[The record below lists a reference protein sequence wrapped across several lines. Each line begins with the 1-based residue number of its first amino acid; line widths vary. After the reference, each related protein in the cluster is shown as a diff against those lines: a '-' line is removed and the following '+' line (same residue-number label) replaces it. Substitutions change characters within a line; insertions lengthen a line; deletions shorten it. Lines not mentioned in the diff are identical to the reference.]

1 MAFVALPGK
10 LIIDMVKMHGMN
22 IATIDLNL
30 LKAFEALMIERAVTR
45 AANRIGLSQ
54 PAMSHALSRLRHL
67 FEDEL
72 FVRTPSGMEPTAKA
86 RLVAEQ
92 VTAALDHVRSALDL
106 GRDFDPATA
115 GRSFSIGVTDHAEMV
130 LLESIVQT
138 FVEQAPHAD
147 LRIFRVT
154 KFDLARQLDE
164 ARIDVAIGRFKDLT
178 AWMSAEPFIRDP
190 LVLIARAGHPV
201 FHGELSLARYLELT
215 HLLVSPS
222 GELKGAVDREL
233 AAQGLVRRMG
243 LVSGSYLAVPLA
255 LARSDLVSTVP
266 GRVAQVLGRFC
277 DIGVRS
283 LPFEHVIEQDLVW
296 HRRDERDPAHIW
308 LRSLLHRISGSNEH
322 SPDE

>member
-10 LIIDMVKMHGMN
+10 LIIDMVKIHGMN

-86 RLVAEQ
+86 RLVADQ

-106 GRDFDPATA
+106 GRGFDPATA
-115 GRSFSIGVTDHAEMV
+115 ERSFSIGVTGHAEIV
-130 LLESIVQT
+130 LLESLVRT
-138 FVEQAPHAD
+138 FVEVAPHAD
-147 LRIFRVT
+147 LRILPIS
-154 KFDLARQLDE
+154 KFNLARHLDE
-164 ARIDVAIGRFKDLT
+164 ACIDVAIGGFKDLT
-178 AWMSAEPFIRDP
+178 AWMSAEPFMRDS
-190 LVLIARAGHPV
+190 LVLVARAGHPV
-201 FHGELSLARYLELT
+201 FHGELSMEAYLGLT

-222 GELKGAVDREL
+222 GELKGAIDRDL
-233 AAQGLVRRMG
+233 AAQGLVRHIG
-243 LVSGSYLAVPLA
+243 LVASSYLAVPLV
-255 LARSDLVSTVP
+255 LVGSDLVSTVP
-266 GRVAQVLGRFC
+266 GRVAQVLCRRC
-277 DIGVRS
+277 DVGVRS
-283 LPFEHVIEQDLVW
+283 LPFEHVVEQDLVW
-296 HRRDERDPAHIW
+296 HRRDERDAAHIW
-308 LRSLLHRISGSNEH
+308 LRSLLHRIAGSNEH